1 MDKQLIDQII
11 AAANS
16 DARLHAAQL
25 RTAVALGLE
34 NAQPPLHNGCA
45 ATLSALLISAGVE
58 IPFTLGAGHLA
69 QRLGGSGSLSRRWQ
83 RIDVGEQQAGDVGV
97 TYDLKSPPGA
107 DHIYLVAE
115 RLDADAMRIA
125 DNQQAQT
132 HTRYASGKDKTPTA
146 YFLRPSGLAID
157 AAAPAISAVPLPAH
171 LPAQLPAKLQAT
183 ILEIAAHSEVA
194 RYDWPKRGVAPAGYI
209 KGMALAFA
217 KAYHNLS
224 IGDATAVAMAAAAQ
238 EHNTSTDA
246 LAWYHEQFAALGM
259 QNDKD
264 GADTLRHLYVLLT
277 GLGMR
282 ESSGRYCEGRDKG
295 ASNTA
300 ADTAEAGLFQSSYNL
315 IGHSAMMS
323 KLFASYAGSTELLS
337 VFQEG
342 VHCKPGDLENHGSE
356 KNGLAFQQLS
366 KSCPAFAV
374 ELAALGLRLR
384 RQLWG
389 PINGKSAELRFECDW
404 MLQQVQHAVK
414 QAMQ

>member
-16 DARLHAAQL
+16 DARLHAAQQ
-25 RTAVALGLE
+25 RAAVALDLDD
-34 NAQPPLHNGCA
+34 AQPPLLNGCA
-45 ATLSALLISAGVE
+45 ATLSALLISVGVD
-58 IPFTLGAGHLA
+58 IPLTLGAGHLA
-69 QRLGGSGSLSRRWQ
+69 QRLGGSGGQSRRWQ
-83 RIDVGEQQAGDVGV
+83 RIGVGEQQAGDVGV

-115 RLDADAMRIA
+115 RLNADAMRIA

-132 HTRYASGKDKTPTA
+132 HIRHASGNGKTPTE
-146 YFLRPSGLAID
+146 YFLRPSGPDI
-157 AAAPAISAVPLPAH
+157 AAVPLTVSALPLPAH
-171 LPAQLPAKLQAT
+171 LPAQVPAQLQET
-183 ILEIAAHSEVA
+183 ILEIAAHSELA
-194 RYDWPKRGVAPAGYI
+194 RYDWPGRGVAPAGYI

-217 KAYHNLS
+217 KAYHNWLEN
-224 IGDATAVAMAAAAQ
+224 DATTVRMAAAT
-238 EHNTSTDA
+238 HGNDDNDA
-246 LAWYHEQFAALGM
+246 LDWYGGQFAALGM

-282 ESSGRYCEGRDKG
+282 ESSGRYCEGRDKD
-295 ASNTA
+295 AHNTA
-300 ADTAEAGLFQSSYNL
+300 ANTAEAGLFQSSYNL
-315 IGHSAMMS
+315 IGKSALMQQI
-323 KLFASYAGSTELLS
+323 FTSYAGSTELLS

-342 VHCKPGDLENHGSE
+342 VHCKPADLENHGSE

-384 RQLWG
+384 RSLWG
-389 PINGKSAELRFECDW
+389 PINGKTAELRFECDW
-404 MLQQVQHAVK
+404 MLLQVQHAVK
-414 QAMQ
+414 QSMQ

>member
-16 DARLHAAQL
+16 DARLHAAQ
-25 RTAVALGLE
+25 RRAAVALGLE
-34 NAQPPLHNGCA
+34 DAQPPLHNGCA
-45 ATLSALLISAGVE
+45 ATLSALLISVGVE
-58 IPFTLGAGHLA
+58 IPLTLGAGHLA
-69 QRLGGSGSLSRRWQ
+69 QRLGGSGSQSRRWQ

-97 TYDLKSPPGA
+97 TYDQTSPPGA

-115 RLDADAMRIA
+115 RLDADTMRVA

-132 HTRYASGKDKTPTA
+132 HTRYVSGKDKTPTA
-146 YFLRPSGLAID
+146 YFLRPSGPD
-157 AAAPAISAVPLPAH
+157 NAAAPQTASALPLQTKPHDTLPAG
-171 LPAQLPAKLQAT
+171 LQET
-183 ILEIAAHSEVA
+183 ILEIAASAELA
-194 RYDWPKRGVAPAGYI
+194 RYHWIGRGVAPAGYI

-217 KAYHNLS
+217 KAYQNWS
-224 IGDATAVAMAAAAQ
+224 KGDATAMAMATAA
-238 EHNTSTDA
+238 HGNDDNDA
-246 LAWYHEQFAALGM
+246 LDWYGEQFAALSM
-259 QNDKD
+259 QNNKA

-282 ESSGRYCEGRDKG
+282 ESSGRYCEGRDMS

-315 IGHSAMMS
+315 IGHSALMRQ
-323 KLFASYAGSTELLS
+323 LFASYAASTELLS

-342 VHCKPGDLENHGSE
+342 VHCKPGELENHGTE

-374 ELAALGLRLR
+374 EMAALGLRLKR
-384 RQLWG
+384 HLWG
-389 PINGKSAELRFECDW
+389 PINGRTAELRSECDW
-404 MLQQVQHAVK
+404 MLLQVQHAVK
-414 QAMQ
+414 QAME